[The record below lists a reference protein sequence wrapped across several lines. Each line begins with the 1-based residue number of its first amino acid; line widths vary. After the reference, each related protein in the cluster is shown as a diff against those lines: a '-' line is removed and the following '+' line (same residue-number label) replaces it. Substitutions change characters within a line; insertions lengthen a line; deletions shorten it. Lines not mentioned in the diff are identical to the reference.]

1 MTNVI
6 AWAAWIVGAALI
18 LLDLWVTDDDLGH
31 LGIMIAAIGHLVHI
45 RAMFCSQAAH
55 MKQAFELGRD
65 AGRLEAVPS
74 NVPPQ
79 RIH

>member
-1 MTNVI
+1 MTNLC
-6 AWAAWIVGAALI
+6 AYAAWIAGAALI
-18 LLDLWVTDDDLGH
+18 FLDLWSNDDDLGH
-31 LGIMIAAIGHLVHI
+31 VGIMVAAVGHLVHI
-45 RAMFCSQAAH
+45 RAMFCTQAKH

-74 NVPPQ
+74 VPPQ

>member
-1 MTNVI
+1 MTNLY
-6 AWAAWIVGAALI
+6 AWAAWIVGASLI
-18 LLDLWVTDDDLGH
+18 VFDLTSSDDDLGH
-31 LGIMIAAIGHLVHI
+31 LGIMIAAVGHLAHI
-45 RAMFCSQAAH
+45 RAMFCSQAKH

-74 NVPPQ
+74 MPPQ